1 MFRKLLVALTV
12 VGFCLAGA
20 VVAQTAATSSYFAD
34 QAIEPGTIVSLR
46 KGEAELVEPASAS
59 NVENLFGVVVRQ
71 TDSTLRVSNGD
82 RAVFV
87 TTLGK
92 AATLVS
98 DINGSVRAGD
108 QLGLSPITGVAQRS
122 NDESVTIGTALQD
135 FEPAGSVISP
145 VEVTD
150 SSGQKTTANVG
161 LVDIQVKPQLGN
173 NSILPSGIADF
184 GESIAG
190 KPVSSFRLF
199 TALAVMVVSLAASS
213 VLLFGAIRSALVA
226 IGRNPLSKS
235 LVYKGLFQVMAI
247 TFVIFASGVAGAYII
262 LTV

>member
-1 MFRKLLVALTV
+1 MFKRLSIASVIVIGV
-12 VGFCLAGA
+12 VGGTVL
-20 VVAQTAATSSYFAD
+20 AQTAATSSYFAEKS
-34 QAIEPGTIVSLR
+34 IEPGTIVSLR
-46 KGEAELVEPASAS
+46 QGEKELVEPSTRELSA
-59 NVENLFGVVVRQ
+59 NLFGVVVRQ

-82 RAVFV
+82 SAVFV

-92 AATLVS
+92 ARALVS
-98 DINGSVRAGD
+98 DINGVINAGD
-108 QLGLSPITGVAQRS
+108 QISLSPITGVGQYAQ
-122 NDESVTIGTALQD
+122 DDSVTIGTALED
-135 FEPAGSVISP
+135 FDTTASIVSS

-150 SSGQKTTANVG
+150 SEGRETTANVG
-161 LVDIQVKPQLGN
+161 LIDIQVKPQLGN

-184 GESIAG
+184 GENIAG

-199 TALAVMVVSLAASS
+199 TALAVMVVSLSASS

-235 LVYKGLFQVMAI
+235 LVYRGLFQVMAI
-247 TFVIFASGVAGAYII
+247 TFIIFAAGVVGAYVI

>member
-1 MFRKLLVALTV
+1 MFKRLFVALAV
-12 VGFCLAGA
+12 VGVSTVGI

-34 QAIEPGTIVSLR
+34 KSIEPGTIVSLR
-46 KGEAELVEPASAS
+46 RGESELVEPSS
-59 NVENLFGVVVRQ
+59 SDNVENLFGVVVRQ
-71 TDSTLRVSNGD
+71 TDSTLRLSNGD

-92 AATLVS
+92 AKTLVS
-98 DINGSVRAGD
+98 DINGPVRAGD

-122 NDESVTIGTALQD
+122 NDDSVSIGTALQD
-135 FEPAGSVISP
+135 FEPAGGVISP
-145 VEVTD
+145 IKVTD
-150 SSGQKTTANVG
+150 SNGQETTANVG

-173 NSILPSGIADF
+173 NSILPSGISDF

-199 TALAVMVVSLAASS
+199 TALAVMVVSLSASS

-226 IGRNPLSKS
+226 IGRNPLSKT
-235 LVYKGLFQVMAI
+235 LVYRGLFQVMAI
-247 TFVIFASGVAGAYII
+247 TFVIFASGVAGAYVI

>member
-1 MFRKLLVALTV
+1 MFKKLFISALVG
-12 VGFCLAGA
+12 GFVIGGA
-20 VVAQTAATSSYFAD
+20 VFAQTAATSSYFAED
-34 QAIEPGTIVSLR
+34 SIEPGTIVSLKR
-46 KGEAELVEPASAS
+46 GEKEVVEPATQQES
-59 NVENLFGVVVRQ
+59 ENLFGVVVRQ

-82 RAVFV
+82 STVFV

-92 AATLVS
+92 ARALVS
-98 DINGSVRAGD
+98 DINGEINAGD
-108 QLGLSPITGVAQRS
+108 QIALSPITGVGQYAK
-122 NDESVTIGTALQD
+122 DDSVTIGTALED
-135 FEPAGSVISP
+135 FDTAGNVISSI
-145 VEVTD
+145 EVTD
-150 SSGQKTTANVG
+150 SNGNATTANVG
-161 LVDIQVKPQLGN
+161 LIDLQVKPQLGN

-235 LVYKGLFQVMAI
+235 LVYRGLFQVMAI
-247 TFVIFASGVAGAYII
+247 TFIIFAAGVVGAYVI